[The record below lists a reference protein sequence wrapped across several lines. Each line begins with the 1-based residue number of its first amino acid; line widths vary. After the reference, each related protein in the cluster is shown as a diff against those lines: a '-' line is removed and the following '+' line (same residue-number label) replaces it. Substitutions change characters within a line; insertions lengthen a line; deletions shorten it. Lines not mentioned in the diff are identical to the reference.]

1 MESKK
6 KGLIVTLL
14 LALCHIAGL
23 IRVLLISYVFGSGRI
38 ADLISYSFSYPN
50 QARKKIEEGTGNLA
64 LIRMLGENKGE
75 GIPLFLLLLH
85 LGLLLIILILS
96 PLLSSLAFHFTAFT
110 PDEIRLGTVLFS
122 SFLIFLVIY
131 NYAANLGS
139 YLQIRG
145 KKELSALLASI
156 PSIIAI
162 AALLLLTDETGAYA
176 FSIGLLAGALI
187 YLILSFFLARC
198 NGMRFSHTADL
209 ERGFIRLYSSSFLL
223 ILLSVL
229 ESVPLF
235 LSSAMIEK
243 GSIYFSNAYTLILLP
258 YGFLIE
264 LFTILVYPEMAKCDR
279 NTLKAKALDGLYLVS
294 FLSLSISL
302 LLSSFSSEICVFL
315 FEGGDYL
322 KADALQTASILVLL
336 SPSVCLMC
344 LFSYYQRMM
353 FLTFDNKTILIT
365 ILGKI
370 VLSYILLF
378 TLPSTLYKSSL
389 ILLLSSAFAII
400 LSFIF
405 STALK
410 RKDALRSIIYS
421 LIAALPLIALA
432 VVKDTIK
439 LNNFFN
445 SKTVL
450 LLTSLTLGII
460 VFLSSC
466 ILFMAIKKGSRFL
479 QSPDSKK

>member
-1 MESKK
+1 
-6 KGLIVTLL
+6 
-14 LALCHIAGL
+14 
-23 IRVLLISYVFGSGRI
+23 
-38 ADLISYSFSYPN
+38 
-50 QARKKIEEGTGNLA
+50 
-64 LIRMLGENKGE
+64 
-75 GIPLFLLLLH
+75 
-85 LGLLLIILILS
+85 
-96 PLLSSLAFHFTAFT
+96 
-110 PDEIRLGTVLFS
+110 
-122 SFLIFLVIY
+122 
-131 NYAANLGS
+131 
-139 YLQIRG
+139 
-145 KKELSALLASI
+145 
-156 PSIIAI
+156 
-162 AALLLLTDETGAYA
+162 
-176 FSIGLLAGALI
+176 
-187 YLILSFFLARC
+187 
-198 NGMRFSHTADL
+198 
-209 ERGFIRLYSSSFLL
+209 
-223 ILLSVL
+223 
-229 ESVPLF
+229 
-235 LSSAMIEK
+235 
-243 GSIYFSNAYTLILLP
+243 
-258 YGFLIE
+258 
-264 LFTILVYPEMAKCDR
+264 
-279 NTLKAKALDGLYLVS
+279 
-294 FLSLSISL
+294 
-302 LLSSFSSEICVFL
+302 
-315 FEGGDYL
+315 
-322 KADALQTASILVLL
+322 
-336 SPSVCLMC
+336 
-344 LFSYYQRMM
+344 MM

-439 LNNFFN
+439 LNNFFH